1 METRK
6 DVTAYT
12 AAVLQSQ
19 NRDSSIMH
27 NKLNDINAS
36 VLQSHYETQTSSAVL
51 QQKLN
56 EVLFLL
62 GTSSSAAE
70 NQLKVA
76 QARIELME
84 KLLIES
90 LVAPSIPPSK
100 STSRTSNPRIPR
112 RLRFRVSTTT
122 HRSGARVGQGLS
134 SKSRPTSIEA
144 TVKIIKPSLLT
155 FEEGRV
161 CFKLHPLQDTSL
173 EHIDIEKRKS
183 LIRYLQSLRLL
194 IWLFREDNYV
204 SGRTQILS
212 IISQSQLAAQA
223 RITSLWEFYY
233 SFTELKSVL
242 CIQSPAL
249 LPWVRCKHW
258 LQYMFDR
265 VEDREE
271 DGEEIMNMIVNQW
284 SLFPPPDCAIGYYN
298 VPVPQYSADFQVQTL
313 RLKSRVRDA
322 SEKLQVHSSGNDLCV
337 TDLPDVGYHEPE
349 LGKAGSVTLSD
360 QDDWSGKDLWS
371 TGFGGVSYREW
382 ELRRDG
388 YKTLPDQDEGEI
400 DPNYV
405 KDTGSDLDGLFA
417 DVYSAYS
424 QNSKTAHE
432 DYEAPKMKC
441 CPRDRAQIEEAFA
454 RYDRWVLACSFA
466 KISPS
471 SLATSPVKLCNLKTN
486 LKTYRNVTRPPEPN
500 LGCRVCGAN
509 GSKRAARSL
518 QTYICAACFDQGWKP
533 THLALPPRRRL
544 SSRASPEGG

>member
-1 METRK
+1 
-6 DVTAYT
+6 
-12 AAVLQSQ
+12 
-19 NRDSSIMH
+19 
-27 NKLNDINAS
+27 
-36 VLQSHYETQTSSAVL
+36 
-51 QQKLN
+51 
-56 EVLFLL
+56 
-62 GTSSSAAE
+62 
-70 NQLKVA
+70 
-76 QARIELME
+76 ME

-90 LVAPSIPPSK
+90 LVAPSMPPSK

-122 HRSGARVGQGLS
+122 HGSEVRVGQGLS

-155 FEEGRV
+155 FEEEGRV

-194 IWLFREDNYV
+194 IWLFRKDNYV

-212 IISQSQLAAQA
+212 ITSQSQLAAQA
-223 RITSLWEFYY
+223 RVTSLWEFCY

-258 LQYMFDR
+258 LQYIFDR

-284 SLFPPPDCAIGYYN
+284 SLFPPPDRAIGYYN

-313 RLKSRVRDA
+313 RPKSRVQGA

-349 LGKAGSVTLSD
+349 LGNAGSVTLSD
-360 QDDWSGKDLWS
+360 QDDWSGKDFWS
-371 TGFGGVSYREW
+371 TGFGDVTCGEWELGRDCSDTMPWSGESFLLSGFGGVNCREW
-382 ELRRDG
+382 ELGRDG
-388 YKTLPDQDEGEI
+388 YKTSPDQDEGEI
-400 DPNYV
+400 DPNYI

-424 QNSKTAHE
+424 QIWKTVQE
-432 DYEAPKMKC
+432 DYEAPKILRRPVKRQMTLPMPETPNQTFQRRKLKC
-441 CPRDRAQIEEAFA
+441 CLVGAQVEEAPA
-454 RYDRWVLACSFA
+454 RYHRLILDCTSSSSWAA
-466 KISPS
+466 SP
-471 SLATSPVKLCNLKTN
+471 AELCNLKTN
-486 LKTYRNVTRPPEPN
+486 SNITGPSEPN

-544 SSRASPEGG
+544 SSRASPEGLTTC